1 MIATPAKFPEPKGKA
16 KAKAQNKKPEEKPEE
31 PEETKKSKKKKREDE
46 ETKDVEE
53 AKKQKKKTKKVENE
67 ELEEPE
73 KSQKKKTKKK
83 DNEELEEPEKPQK
96 RKTKKAED
104 DEAED
109 TKKSQKEKKTKGA
122 DEELEEPEAKK
133 HQKKTKKAEEEE
145 EANTRKKK
153 KTKGAAD
160 EELET
165 KTKKA
170 KDVEPAKKPKK
181 NKTAEKNK
189 KSEEITEEPNDKRQK
204 KKKKQTKEAEPTA
217 EPEEEAEEEA
227 QEEAEEEAE
236 EEAQE
241 EVEEEAEK
249 EAQEE
254 VQEEAQEEAEE
265 KHTEA
270 KDEHMK
276 DELKQ
281 ESSSEVMTS
290 PAGVPP
296 VRSPPSDVFTLLEG
310 QAQMMAQ
317 AAATVFTNLSQ
328 EASQTE
334 SQLFAGLG
342 GSASEVATQKLQE
355 EMVRAITAAL
365 TNVLPVNQAVDIS
378 KSRAPQFTSML
389 ALPAP
394 FADTQIDPESNEKE
408 QPEKEQEQKPD
419 EVLPAEAPEPAPS
432 APSQVSALSPS
443 GLAAAETNAASKE
456 LQDACKPL
464 PEESE
469 LFDRETEP
477 GEVAYTNKAQIKGM
491 KEGWVVKLS
500 IFLDW
505 RLWFQEF
512 CQSSIL
518 SPVADEILELLK
530 AGKIPYEWINTSN
543 CRKAAMKMNR
553 WCEDHGD
560 AETVPNVMKMFN
572 GSHTERLKLL
582 RNWIASGGVA
592 EKVETTLTVTKEQ
605 MQQGKEKEKLLT
617 IQGMKD
623 HGFSEAKIKHICQ
636 TFTPVLDPDCPHL
649 LEETKWWCNVEQER
663 TRTSTNKQCLSGEVR
678 VKTDGGVINALTNEP
693 ASNGQAPPSAFN
705 VRGLL
710 DDSFKPKAV
719 RAEPQEEDPKP
730 KTKPRKPQRTKKGTS
745 TKVCEPKKRSEMLKD
760 ACS

>member
-109 TKKSQKEKKTKGA
+109 TKKSQKKKKTKGA

-189 KSEEITEEPNDKRQK
+189 KK
-204 KKKKQTKEAEPTA
+204 
-217 EPEEEAEEEA
+217 EEAEEEA

-378 KSRAPQFTSML
+378 KSKAPQFTSML

-491 KEGWVVKLS
+491 KE
-500 IFLDW
+500 
-505 RLWFQEF
+505 
-512 CQSSIL
+512 
-518 SPVADEILELLK
+518 DEILELLK

-760 ACS
+760 A

>member
-109 TKKSQKEKKTKGA
+109 TKKSQKKKKTKGA

-189 KSEEITEEPNDKRQK
+189 KK
-204 KKKKQTKEAEPTA
+204 
-217 EPEEEAEEEA
+217 EEAEEEA

-378 KSRAPQFTSML
+378 KSKAPQFTSML

>member
-1 MIATPAKFPEPKGKA
+1 M
-16 KAKAQNKKPEEKPEE
+16 
-31 PEETKKSKKKKREDE
+31 
-46 ETKDVEE
+46 
-53 AKKQKKKTKKVENE
+53 
-67 ELEEPE
+67 
-73 KSQKKKTKKK
+73 
-83 DNEELEEPEKPQK
+83 
-96 RKTKKAED
+96 
-104 DEAED
+104 
-109 TKKSQKEKKTKGA
+109 
-122 DEELEEPEAKK
+122 
-133 HQKKTKKAEEEE
+133 
-145 EANTRKKK
+145 
-153 KTKGAAD
+153 
-160 EELET
+160 
-165 KTKKA
+165 
-170 KDVEPAKKPKK
+170 
-181 NKTAEKNK
+181 
-189 KSEEITEEPNDKRQK
+189 
-204 KKKKQTKEAEPTA
+204 
-217 EPEEEAEEEA
+217 
-227 QEEAEEEAE
+227 
-236 EEAQE
+236 
-241 EVEEEAEK
+241 
-249 EAQEE
+249 
-254 VQEEAQEEAEE
+254 
-265 KHTEA
+265 
-270 KDEHMK
+270 
-276 DELKQ
+276 
-281 ESSSEVMTS
+281 
-290 PAGVPP
+290 
-296 VRSPPSDVFTLLEG
+296 
-310 QAQMMAQ
+310 
-317 AAATVFTNLSQ
+317 
-328 EASQTE
+328 
-334 SQLFAGLG
+334 
-342 GSASEVATQKLQE
+342 ATQKLQE

-365 TNVLPVNQAVDIS
+365 TNVLPVNQAVDTS
-378 KSRAPQFTSML
+378 KSKAPQFTSML

-623 HGFSEAKIKHICQ
+623 HGFSE
-636 TFTPVLDPDCPHL
+636 PL
-649 LEETKWWCNVEQER
+649 
-663 TRTSTNKQCLSGEVR
+663 
-678 VKTDGGVINALTNEP
+678 
-693 ASNGQAPPSAFN
+693 NG
-705 VRGLL
+705 
-710 DDSFKPKAV
+710 
-719 RAEPQEEDPKP
+719 
-730 KTKPRKPQRTKKGTS
+730 
-745 TKVCEPKKRSEMLKD
+745 
-760 ACS
+760 